1 MAGRSLM
8 ELPRE
13 VLRLIAG
20 KIDQRDFLAVCLT
33 CKGLRLAIMEARERE
48 GKKII
53 TTLDYTVL
61 VQWQRESTGTAPH
74 RDAPPLDRS
83 P

>member
-1 MAGRSLM
+1 MKMAGRSLM

-61 VQWQRESTGTAPH
+61 VQWQREPGPDVFKYT
-74 RDAPPLDRS
+74 
-83 P
+83 